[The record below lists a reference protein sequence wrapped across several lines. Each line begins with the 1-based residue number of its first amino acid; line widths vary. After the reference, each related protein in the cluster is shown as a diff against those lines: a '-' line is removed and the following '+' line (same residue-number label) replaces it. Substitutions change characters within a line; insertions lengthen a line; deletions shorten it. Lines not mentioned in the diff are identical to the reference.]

1 MQAVL
6 SNATKKSSTLRKEV
20 IPPRRTEGYKI
31 RRKDRSQS
39 WSPTRAHNRDRSPPR
54 KKSHFGWS
62 CPGSSQKT
70 AKNGDYKSRGRGNRS
85 IGKSPRQFYLTKTER
100 RNESSIFSSRSL
112 TLPLINHYLINEIVL
127 FSGFEFC
134 WQHSYD
140 RSTLNLCW
148 CCILHLPAQLPPS
161 RPSPPWPGS
170 PPTRTLPRSCR
181 SGQGDE

>member
-1 MQAVL
+1 MEEGVQLSLQGELKVTRPVGRIDPNPGVPPESTTKIPLHRGKSLTLVL
-6 SNATKKSSTLRKEV
+6 VGVVLDLPGRPLR
-20 IPPRRTEGYKI
+20 T
-31 RRKDRSQS
+31 
-39 WSPTRAHNRDRSPPR
+39 
-54 KKSHFGWS
+54 
-62 CPGSSQKT
+62 KT
-70 AKNGDYKSRGRGNRS
+70 ASAEVVAIAPS
-85 IGKSPRQFYLTKTER
+85 IGKSPSQFHLTETER

>member
-1 MQAVL
+1 MFQNSVFPD
-6 SNATKKSSTLRKEV
+6 
-20 IPPRRTEGYKI
+20 I
-31 RRKDRSQS
+31 
-39 WSPTRAHNRDRSPPR
+39 W
-54 KKSHFGWS
+54 
-62 CPGSSQKT
+62 
-70 AKNGDYKSRGRGNRS
+70 
-85 IGKSPRQFYLTKTER
+85 KTEFITPAAKVFPPCTLSDFHPVLLLY
-100 RNESSIFSSRSL
+100 NGAKMSDKIISSYIVQDISKDVMQYGKEKGLS
-112 TLPLINHYLINEIVL
+112 INHYLINEIVL